1 MSEPAPAPRS
11 GHDRRFAG
19 FAAACAAATVT
30 VFLVDTLAAPEAQR
44 PGHLAVAA
52 LLAATVLL
60 AFLFLR
66 RGFAPRVLMA
76 AGAMFMVLGVAAA
89 FKPQILWFVP
99 LALLM
104 VREWR
109 TVVGML
115 IGGLGSLALSLAIVS
130 PAQLGEGVSVP

>member
-1 MSEPAPAPRS
+1 
-11 GHDRRFAG
+11 
-19 FAAACAAATVT
+19 V
-30 VFLVDTLAAPEAQR
+30 
-44 PGHLAVAA
+44 
-52 LLAATVLL
+52 
-60 AFLFLR
+60 
-66 RGFAPRVLMA
+66 
-76 AGAMFMVLGVAAA
+76 VLGVAAA

-130 PAQLGEGVSVP
+130 PAQLGEGASVP